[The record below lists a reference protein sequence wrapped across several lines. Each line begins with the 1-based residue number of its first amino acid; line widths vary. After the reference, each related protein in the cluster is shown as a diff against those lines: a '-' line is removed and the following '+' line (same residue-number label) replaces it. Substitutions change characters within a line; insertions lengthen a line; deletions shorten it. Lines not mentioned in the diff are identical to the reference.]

1 MATLPDR
8 SDEEHRLLRNDG
20 YLASQII
27 QANLGDIDPV
37 DDDGAA
43 GQLH

>member
-1 MATLPDR
+1 MALPDR
-8 SDEEHRLLRNDG
+8 SDEKHRLLRNDG

-27 QANLGDIDPV
+27 QADLRDIDPIN
-37 DDDGAA
+37 DDGAA